1 MSRNLGGSP
10 GTTEPAGITYAA
22 WADLNGIRGGTKDDD
37 DKDGVSNYWEFLFGS
52 RPDLASDAPAFGIT
66 VRSIDIDGVVD
77 DYLFLTFRNN
87 LDVDVSLTVEVS
99 SDLIT
104 WSSDSATI
112 EHVVNVDNGD
122 GTATATYRFT
132 DPVGQG
138 QSQNFVRLRGN

>member
-1 MSRNLGGSP
+1 MGS
-10 GTTEPAGITYAA
+10 EMC
-22 WADLNGIRGGTKDDD
+22 IRD
-37 DKDGVSNYWEFLFGS
+37 SYFEFLFGS

-77 DYLFLTFRNN
+77 DYLFLTFRKN
-87 LDVDVSLTVEVS
+87 LDVDVSLTMEVS
-99 SDLIT
+99 SDLII

>member
-1 MSRNLGGSP
+1 M
-10 GTTEPAGITYAA
+10 
-22 WADLNGIRGGTKDDD
+22 
-37 DKDGVSNYWEFLFGS
+37 
-52 RPDLASDAPAFGIT
+52 
-66 VRSIDIDGVVD
+66 VD
-77 DYLFLTFRNN
+77 DYLFLTFRKN
-87 LDVDVSLTVEVS
+87 LDVDVSLTMEVS

-112 EHVVNVDNGD
+112 EHVVNVDNDD